1 MTETPTRA
9 PTLAFDQAVPRA
21 LAHRRAV
28 AEVFVTDTAVAG
40 DGDYL
45 AAVQIPRAHS
55 LWSDRMLPC
64 HDPLSVVEA
73 VRQSLLVIGQR
84 YLRVPADA
92 PASLQRM
99 GFAVEDLSALRD
111 DERTPLEGVVRIRS
125 AQDPATSGYYQNV
138 SFEAQ
143 VVIAGV
149 PAMTLAGGGIAFPR
163 DAYDELRTLQQRS
176 AAATS
181 APPPEPIDPESVG
194 RRDPRNIV
202 LGTAGDRLVVRV
214 DQRHP
219 SFFDHPYDHVPG
231 PLLLE
236 AFRQAALLTG
246 TRSGLLA
253 DPFAAVTGLRAEFRE
268 FAELDGALTCTAE
281 PEPDS
286 EPGFVIVRATLHQYG
301 KQVATGTVEL
311 TARPADHETTGYR

>member
-1 MTETPTRA
+1 MTETPTRR

-45 AAVQIPRAHS
+45 AAVQLPRAHS
-55 LWSDRMLPC
+55 LWFDRLVPW

-73 VRQSLLVIGQR
+73 VRQALLVIGQR
-84 YLRVPADA
+84 YLRLPADA

-99 GFAVEDLSALRD
+99 GFAVEDLSAFRD
-111 DERTPLEGVVRIRS
+111 DERTPLEGIVRIRS
-125 AQDPATSGYYQNV
+125 DQDPATSGYYQDI

-143 VVIAGV
+143 VGIAGV
-149 PAMTLAGGGIAFPR
+149 PAMTLRGGGIAFPR
-163 DAYDELRTLQQRS
+163 DTYDELRDLQQRP
-176 AAATS
+176 ADDTP
-181 APPPEPIDPESVG
+181 APAPEPIAPGLLG

-202 LGTAGDRLVVRV
+202 LGTAGDRFVVRV

-231 PLLLE
+231 PLLIE
-236 AFRQAALLTG
+236 AFRQAALLAG
-246 TRSGLLA
+246 TRSGLLP
-253 DPFAAVTGLRAEFRE
+253 DPCAAVTGLRAEFRE
-268 FAELDGALTCTAE
+268 FAELDGALRCTAE

-286 EPGFVIVRATLHQYG
+286 EPGFAIVRTTLHQYG
-301 KQVATGTVEL
+301 KQIATGTVEL
-311 TARPADHETTGYR
+311 TAHPAADETTGHR